1 MDVKLYVNEGGESL
15 LWRKTRST
23 RPFQRETQSTTE
35 KDVYKRTKRQEF
47 TFGGSV
53 TKCSRP
59 PIFSV
64 STSVPKILEVLDD
77 IGELEGSTLG
87 SGTIIVIKRLVD
99 LFDSLSC
106 LLLLEHPRTVS
117 IVRRLWGSSRVGSV
131 TRSILRLTWGRTGP
145 PPSRWHRFRLLTPGG
160 VTGRICTRV
169 VHTGLS

>member
-1 MDVKLYVNEGGESL
+1 M
-15 LWRKTRST
+15 
-23 RPFQRETQSTTE
+23 
-35 KDVYKRTKRQEF
+35 
-47 TFGGSV
+47 

-117 IVRRLWGSSRVGSV
+117 IVRRL
-131 TRSILRLTWGRTGP
+131 
-145 PPSRWHRFRLLTPGG
+145 
-160 VTGRICTRV
+160 
-169 VHTGLS
+169 